1 MTDANPAQ
9 WSFLFQNSDHVLYV
23 MLVEETDF
31 LPILSDSLP
40 IPRSVFKI
48 FRSLKYLDLVS
59 VQAIGDVQLPFHVQ
73 QSFCLKSCCVFV
85 YYHADM
91 HGTPFRIQCLNH

>member
-31 LPILSDSLP
+31 LPIPSQSFLTPSQSP
-40 IPRSVFKI
+40 EV
-48 FRSLKYLDLVS
+48 SLKYLDLVS